1 MKNHKMLILSAPSGS
16 GKTSIIKYLLEKG
29 MPLEFSI
36 SATTREPRGTE
47 QNGKDYYFYSVEDF
61 KQKITQND
69 FVEYEEVYAGRF
81 YGTLKSECERIWKDG
96 NVIVFDVDIA
106 GGMRLK
112 KMFGEQ
118 ALSLFIQAPSV
129 EVLRNRLEGR
139 KTDSQEEIEKRIAKA
154 AYEMQFAHQFDAIVV
169 NDVLRRAC
177 EETERLLQDFLK

>member
-1 MKNHKMLILSAPSGS
+1 
-16 GKTSIIKYLLEKG
+16 
-29 MPLEFSI
+29 
-36 SATTREPRGTE
+36 
-47 QNGKDYYFYSVEDF
+47 
-61 KQKITQND
+61 
-69 FVEYEEVYAGRF
+69 
-81 YGTLKSECERIWKDG
+81 
-96 NVIVFDVDIA
+96 
-106 GGMRLK
+106 MRLK